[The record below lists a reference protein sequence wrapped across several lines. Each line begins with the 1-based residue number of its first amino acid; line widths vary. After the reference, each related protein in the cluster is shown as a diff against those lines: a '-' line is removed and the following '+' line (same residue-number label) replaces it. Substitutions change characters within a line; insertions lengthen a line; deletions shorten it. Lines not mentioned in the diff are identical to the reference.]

1 MKTIGRIS
9 TLAACLALALPGSP
23 VRAEEADDS
32 EDDDKKT
39 LEQKLD
45 ALITRVDSIKGRGE
59 DTVEENGGEIEAAIL
74 SAAAMNK
81 AAQKMCTRIDGG
93 SYLVLSDRAE
103 ADAELAGLF
112 LGHKR
117 VLEKLLDAAAPG
129 ARPGGD
135 NTKAFGGVATIG
147 ALADLFSAV
156 ISSEDTYSAISGT
169 LNDVEV
175 LSDMLAGHCGTATFE
190 IKDDV
195 VPDSA
200 AFERFIEG
208 LADVTDKYD
217 AIRKVPSAKRSP
229 SQKAALEAYESFL
242 KALVTP
248 IDGRVPIVA
257 LARTDGWFDKIG
269 TRQVLHLSIDKSGG
283 TLLKRKNLWTGLGA
297 PSLGVTSGIIV
308 RYRISN
314 PSTGE
319 RDSGGVIYCT
329 TKQASFRN
337 VHELRGKL
345 ATVAHCEFPGET
357 TLPDRTAADRRGRS
371 ERRKAPLE
379 ADRSQSEDKGPAVRL
394 GYAGVL

>member
-1 MKTIGRIS
+1 MKTIGHIS
-9 TLAACLALALPGSP
+9 TLAACLALALPASP
-23 VRAEEADDS
+23 LRAEEADDA
-32 EDDDKKT
+32 EDSDKKT
-39 LEQKLD
+39 LEEKLD

-74 SAAAMNK
+74 SAAAMDM
-81 AAQKMCTRIDGG
+81 AAQKMCTRIHGG

-103 ADAELAGLF
+103 ADVELAGLF

-129 ARPGGD
+129 ARPGPS

-156 ISSEDTYSAISGT
+156 VSSEDTYSAISGT

-175 LSDMLAGHCGTATFE
+175 LSDMLEARCANTTFQ

-195 VPDSA
+195 LPDSA
-200 AFERFIEG
+200 AFETFING
-208 LADVTDKYD
+208 LEDVTLKYNAIKKLPSDK
-217 AIRKVPSAKRSP
+217 RNP
-229 SQKAALEAYESFL
+229 SQKAAVEAYESFL

-257 LARTDGWFDKIG
+257 LARTDGWFDNFG
-269 TRQVLHLSIDKSGG
+269 TSQVLHLSIDKSGG

-308 RYRISN
+308 RYRISD
-314 PSTGE
+314 PSSGE

-329 TKQASFRN
+329 TKQASFRD
-337 VHELRGKL
+337 VHELRSKL
-345 ATVAHCEFPGET
+345 AKVAHCEFPGET
-357 TLPDRTAADRRGRS
+357 TLPGPKAADRKGRS
-371 ERRKAPLE
+371 QPRKQPRE
-379 ADRSQSEDKGPAVRL
+379 ADRSHSEGDSRSVRL
-394 GYAGVL
+394 GYAGVV